1 MLTCW
6 LIPLVFGGS
15 WTSQT
20 TGRVDIGGGRHIYL
34 RAAGKGKPTVVLV
47 AGLRNTGDIWSVQ
60 ADDGKKRTMVFQGVA
75 AFTRVVA
82 YDRPGT
88 TLGADQ
94 FSRSDPVRQP
104 RTVKDCVTEL
114 HSLLVKA
121 NIPGPYV
128 MVGHSTGGLIVRLYA
143 SMYPKEVG
151 GMVLVDA
158 IPETMQ
164 TMLSRGEW
172 EKYNRLITERPSQLS
187 KYRDLETIDFTAS
200 FAQMRKAKLI
210 QKMPLIVLL
219 RDKPSEIGGNSSV
232 DFEISVE
239 KAWSGGQKRL
249 AKLVPGSRQITK
261 TQSGHYI
268 QLEQPQIV
276 IKAIREVV
284 DAVRTPTSWER
295 KN

>member
-1 MLTCW
+1 MLF
-6 LIPLVFGGS
+6 LLVKIAVA
-15 WTSQT
+15 TSIRCPQGAADY
-20 TGRVDIGGGRHIYL
+20 TGRVDIGGGRHIYMH
-34 RAAGKGKPTVVLV
+34 AAGKGKPTVVLV
-47 AGLRNTGDIWSVQ
+47 AGLRNTGDIWSVR

-104 RTVKDCVTEL
+104 RTVKDAVSEL
-114 HSLLVKA
+114 HSFLLKA
-121 NIPGPYV
+121 KIPSPYV
-128 MVGHSTGGLIVRLYA
+128 MVGHSTGGLIVRLY
-143 SMYPKEVG
+143 SSTYPKEVV

-164 TMLSRGEW
+164 TSLSRGEW
-172 EKYNRLITERPSQLS
+172 EKYNRLITEKPSQLA
-187 KYRDLETIDFTAS
+187 KYKDLETIDFTTS
-200 FAQMRKAKLI
+200 FAQMRKAKPI
-210 QKMPLIVLL
+210 RKMPLIVLS

-239 KAWSGGQKRL
+239 RAWSQGQKRL
-249 AKLVPGSRQITK
+249 AQLVPGTRQITK

-268 QLEQPQIV
+268 QLEQPQMV
-276 IKAIREVV
+276 IKAIHEVV
-284 DAVRTPTSWER
+284 EATRNR
-295 KN
+295 